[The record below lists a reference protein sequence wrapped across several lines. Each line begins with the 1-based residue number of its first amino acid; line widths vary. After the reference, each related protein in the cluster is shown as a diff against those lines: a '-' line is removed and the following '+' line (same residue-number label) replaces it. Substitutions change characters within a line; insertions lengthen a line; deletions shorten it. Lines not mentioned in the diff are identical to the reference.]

1 MNSKAAFRALLWL
14 FAAVLLVYGAIPI
27 ANALLG
33 ESIKDNRTWFEAGQH
48 VLHGEPLYPQS
59 NEPFPF
65 MYPPTA
71 ALLLAPISLLGSTGL
86 VVALVLVNAV
96 AWCASIILAL
106 RLATGN
112 WRRAPLVVY
121 LIPNVIISVYAWSNF
136 HLAQPS
142 LLLLALILGGFVLLQ
157 EKRSLLAGG
166 LFAIAAAIKA
176 FPVIV
181 VLYLIYRRQWL
192 AAVSLAITLTFLLI
206 VLPAPFRG
214 IAQARADL
222 VRWTQGMLL
231 KYDEGGVAQRPER
244 SYSWKNQSIFG
255 FANRMLRR
263 VDTDE
268 AMSKRPPVY
277 ANVADLSFPLVNRI
291 IAGAA
296 LLLGLIYIAV
306 MPRREQRN
314 RETDALEI
322 ALFVLLMLLF
332 TPLAFGYLFACLLFP
347 FAVLAERVG
356 QHASGRLLAGGIAA
370 VALLA
375 LTIPFQKTAQTY
387 GNTFFAT
394 LILFGALALE
404 LWEVKRGAAE

>member
-1 MNSKAAFRALLWL
+1 
-14 FAAVLLVYGAIPI
+14 
-27 ANALLG
+27 
-33 ESIKDNRTWFEAGQH
+33 
-48 VLHGEPLYPQS
+48 
-59 NEPFPF
+59 
-65 MYPPTA
+65 
-71 ALLLAPISLLGSTGL
+71 
-86 VVALVLVNAV
+86 
-96 AWCASIILAL
+96 
-106 RLATGN
+106 
-112 WRRAPLVVY
+112 
-121 LIPNVIISVYAWSNF
+121 PNVIISVYAWSNF

-157 EKRSLLAGG
+157 EKRSLFAGA
-166 LFAIAAAIKA
+166 LFALAAAIKA
-176 FPVIV
+176 FPAIV
-181 VLYLIYRRQWL
+181 LLYLVYRRQWL
-192 AAVSLAITLTFLLI
+192 AAVSLAITLAFLLI

-214 IAQARADL
+214 VAQARTDL

-255 FANRMLRR
+255 FSNRMLRR

-268 AMSKRPPVY
+268 GLGKRPPVY
-277 ANVADLSFPLVNRI
+277 ANVADLSFALVNRI
-291 IAGAA
+291 ILGTA
-296 LLLGLIYIAV
+296 LVLGLLYIAV
-306 MPRREQRN
+306 LPRRGRRT

-322 ALFVLLMLLF
+322 ALFVLLMLIF

-347 FAVLAERVG
+347 FAVLVERWCR
-356 QHASGRLLAGGIAA
+356 HAHRRLLASGIAA

-387 GNTFFAT
+387 GNTLFAT